1 MIRLHSRVQKLVS
14 YYIRKFNT
22 RNPFEL
28 ADCLGILYQVGNIG
42 CSGCYIFL
50 KNHRYIFLN
59 QNLSEREMMI
69 VMAHE
74 LGHTLLHR
82 KENSYF
88 IKNKT
93 FLLNSKNEL
102 EANLFAAELLI
113 SDDVILE
120 YRYYNYTTEQISRL
134 LGYDQALVELKLKR
148 IALRF

>member
-1 MIRLHSRVQKLVS
+1 MHSRVQKLVS

-59 QNLSEREMMI
+59 QNLSEQEMML

-74 LGHTLLHR
+74 LGHALLHR

-134 LGYDQALVELKLKR
+134 LGYDQALVELKMRHIILS
-148 IALRF
+148 